1 MKSKKSDKA
10 NLENKKGMLFLISLV
25 ISLSVVLFAFEWK
38 TKPKPVIIPN
48 IPASSAIEEIY
59 RPPVTKEKT
68 ELPKPK
74 IEIQMVDIIGNDKKI
89 TEPFQFST
97 SEMEDPFLDFT
108 QYLGTFPENGKEEEE
123 ATVFLNP
130 EQMPEFPG
138 GEPAL
143 RKYLAGSVRYPVIA
157 QENGIQGKVY
167 VSFIINEEGGIE
179 NVALIRGIDPSLDEE
194 ALRVVRSL
202 PIWKPGKQGGRA
214 VKVRYTVPI
223 VFELR

>member
-1 MKSKKSDKA
+1 MKSKKSDEA
-10 NLENKKGMLFLISLV
+10 NLENKKGMLFLFSLV
-25 ISLSVVLFAFEWK
+25 ISLSIVLFAFEWK
-38 TKPKPVIIPN
+38 TKPKPVVIPDM
-48 IPASSAIEEIY
+48 PASTAIEEIY
-59 RPPVTKEKT
+59 RPPVTKEKI
-68 ELPKPK
+68 ELQKPK
-74 IEIQMVDIIGNDKKI
+74 IEIQEVDIIGNDEKI

-97 SEMEDPFLDFT
+97 SEIEEPLLDFT
-108 QYLGTFPENGKEEEE
+108 QYLNKLPENNEEEE
-123 ATVFLNP
+123 ATVFLSP

-167 VSFIINEEGGIE
+167 VTFVINEKGGIE
-179 NVALIRGIDPSLDEE
+179 NVALIRGIDPPLDEE

-202 PIWKPGKQGGRA
+202 PVWKPGKQGGRA